1 MQQQD
6 ASYILLSK
14 IFSKAFQY
22 DTVFM
27 KLKTSKSS
35 NIHTTFLN
43 GKEMINTLKFRVIKC
58 KGRGF
63 ESSGM
68 SRTLLINKQAN

>member
-27 KLKTSKSS
+27 KLK
-35 NIHTTFLN
+35 
-43 GKEMINTLKFRVIKC
+43 
-58 KGRGF
+58 
-63 ESSGM
+63 
-68 SRTLLINKQAN
+68 NKQKQQHTHYISKWQGNDKHSKVQGYKMQRERV